1 MRLLLT
7 LGGVLL
13 ALIIAIG
20 IFGERENANSGSG
33 YSPSILDEVFCALSG
48 RCYWD
53 EYGSLSENHVSY
65 VTSRLH
71 PQHPG
76 FITPPW
82 AEPQP
87 SEDRQERL
95 QSLLTC
101 SNEQILE
108 NETYSWPTERSLY
121 WNEGS
126 SPPPMMI
133 ERADAGDAETMF
145 DLGFGYL
152 SGHSDMEDEE
162 AGSIGFAWLLRAAD
176 QGHQIAHTEVGA
188 AYAFGYFGQ
197 NIDYPMAREHLTL
210 ASEAGESMAML
221 TLALLPPAQGEDLP
235 AYAEAR
241 LELELRSAE
250 LCYDEAIAHIVERL
264 RQGRGLTPD
273 SELASRIAR
282 RVMGINAIDEPP
294 VINKQ
299 VPAIAQHD

>member
-1 MRLLLT
+1 MRFLLT

-13 ALIIAIG
+13 ALILAIG
-20 IFGERENANSGSG
+20 IFGERENANSSSS
-33 YSPSILDEVFCALSG
+33 YSPSIVDEFFCALSG
-48 RCYWD
+48 DCYWD
-53 EYGSLSENHVSY
+53 EYGSLSEVHVSY

-108 NETYSWPTERSLY
+108 SETYSWPTERSLY

-133 ERADAGDAETMF
+133 ERADAGDADTMF

-152 SGHSDMEDEE
+152 SGHSDLEDEE
-162 AGSIGFAWLLRAAD
+162 AESIGFAWLLRAAE
-176 QGHQIAHTEVGA
+176 QGHMTAHTEVGA
-188 AYAFGYFGQ
+188 AYSFGYYGQ
-197 NIDYPMAREHLTL
+197 NIDYPAAREHLTL
-210 ASEAGESMAML
+210 ASEAGDSMAML
-221 TLALLPPAQGEDLP
+221 SLALLPPAQGQDLSD
-235 AYAEAR
+235 YAEAR

-273 SELASRIAR
+273 SELASQIAR
-282 RVMGINAIDEPP
+282 RVLGINAIDEPQA
-294 VINKQ
+294 IDKRA
-299 VPAIAQHD
+299 PAIEQND